1 MTIYNK
7 LVRDKIPA
15 IIRENG
21 QNCRTR
27 VLGDREYRLELRRK
41 LGEELNE
48 YLEAGDDVHAL
59 EELADLLE
67 LLHALTDMHGS
78 SPEELEAVRRRKAD
92 KRGGFRDRIYL
103 LETEETEE

>member
-7 LVRDKIPA
+7 LVRDRIPA

-21 QNCRTR
+21 QSCRTR
-27 VLGDREYRLELRRK
+27 VLGEREYGLELRRK
-41 LGEELNE
+41 LGEEWNE
-48 YLEAGDDVHAL
+48 YLEAGDDAHAV

-67 LLHALTDMHGS
+67 LLHALADVHGT

-103 LETEETEE
+103 LETVEKEK